1 MALAAKTNCDDPN
14 ETSFTGY
21 SIQSIADDRADF
33 YASYGGLLFLGIM
46 LSIAFSAAAAMIIY
60 YKQLSEGY
68 EDQARFGI
76 MQKVGMKK
84 SDIKKSVNSQM
95 LTVFFMPLAVSG
107 IHMLFAFHMI
117 ELMLNAFGLIN
128 SGLFLITTII
138 SFTVF
143 ALFYTVVYKV
153 TANSYYS
160 IVSV

>member
-1 MALAAKTNCDDPN
+1 
-14 ETSFTGY
+14 
-21 SIQSIADDRADF
+21 
-33 YASYGGLLFLGIM
+33 
-46 LSIAFSAAAAMIIY
+46 
-60 YKQLSEGY
+60 
-68 EDQARFGI
+68 

-117 ELMLNAFGLIN
+117 GLMLNAFVLIN
-128 SGLFLITTII
+128 PGMFLITTII